1 MSGPTIDGPISH
13 HLGGLVAVLGRND
26 AADAY
31 FVQASAA
38 CSRAG
43 AKFWA
48 ARTNLLLGTML
59 ARREAPRDAERA
71 RELLTS
77 AQNAVAIHGY
87 SNIERRAAEALLHV
101 H

>member
-1 MSGPTIDGPISH
+1 MSGPSIDGPISH
-13 HLGGLVAVLGRND
+13 HLGGLAAVLGRND